1 MVTAAAALS
10 ADKVKA
16 DTPVDCPGTV
26 ILGSRLVPNEGRF
39 ALGTVPLSMAFA
51 RSCNTTFAK
60 LASELPPAALTD
72 AARDLGIGA
81 DFVLPG
87 MITITG
93 SVPHRRKPRCSAR
106 RMVWPGHRRRQPVR
120 YAIAAATVASGRI
133 PTPTLLRGMPTPAQN
148 MGKPLRPDVL
158 DALRGMMREVVTAGT
173 ATALRGFAGV
183 RGKTGTAQFGDGT
196 QAHGWFVGY
205 SGDIAFAV
213 LLVGAGSSKP
223 AVEASDR
230 FLKGLG

>member
-1 MVTAAAALS
+1 
-10 ADKVKA
+10 
-16 DTPVDCPGTV
+16 
-26 ILGSRLVPNEGRF
+26 
-39 ALGTVPLSMAFA
+39 
-51 RSCNTTFAK
+51 
-60 LASELPPAALTD
+60 
-72 AARDLGIGA
+72 
-81 DFVLPG
+81 
-87 MITITG
+87 
-93 SVPHRRKPRCSAR
+93 
-106 RMVWPGHRRRQPVR
+106 
-120 YAIAAATVASGRI
+120 
-133 PTPTLLRGMPTPAQN
+133 MPTPAQN

-223 AVEASDR
+223 AVEAADR